1 MREEIRSV
9 KFVGAIETGSDY
21 LTKEDKE
28 YLRDNPRTFRVYI
41 DKRITEEF
49 VVEAYTKEEAEDI
62 AINKAESYST
72 PDGSEIEDISVSDSE
87 LDRCTY
93 VDEEVEYLEEE
104 VLNVT

>member
-1 MREEIRSV
+1 MSYKE
-9 KFVGAIETGSDY
+9 KIETTITYPELDEEEKQY
-21 LTKEDKE
+21 LKE
-28 YLRDNPRTFRVYI
+28 NPRSWRVYI
-41 DKRITEEF
+41 DKTVTEEF